1 LHEGWPRSLACVK
14 ALAYCEASLSVSCQA
29 SSGDVRETMPACL
42 HVYVEDADMTFFK
55 ALATDA
61 KASESRSMGSTVIDT
76 RS

>member
-1 LHEGWPRSLACVK
+1 VSL
-14 ALAYCEASLSVSCQA
+14 
-29 SSGDVRETMPACL
+29 GDVRETMPACL